1 MRESLKNSKRLVIK
15 VGTSTLMYG
24 NGHINLRTIEKLA
37 MVLSDLRNEGKE
49 VILVSSGAIGVGCH
63 KLQLSVRPTSI
74 PDLQAVASVGQSE
87 LMHIYS
93 KFFGEYG
100 QVVGQVLLTRDV
112 TDFPI
117 SRENVM
123 NTLDSLLS
131 RGIIP
136 IVNENDTVAV
146 EELEH
151 VTKYGDN
158 DLLSAIV
165 AKLVQADLLIM
176 LSDIDGFYGSNP
188 ATDPEA
194 VMFSEINQ
202 ITPEIEALAGGRGSK
217 FGTGGMLTKLSAASY
232 CMDSNQKMILTNGKN
247 PTVIFNIMQGE
258 QIGTLF
264 ASKRRNFHMTELI
277 KKGSGAKEASQ
288 FLAQATTKHKNAALL
303 NLSND
308 LLIHTATLL
317 QENEKDILRAQQK
330 GTPETMIDRLRLT
343 EERIKE
349 ISEAVKQVVALKDP
363 IGEVTNMWKNE
374 AELTIGKTRVP
385 LGVIGI
391 IYESRPNVT
400 VDASVLCFKTGNA
413 VILRGG
419 SDAIDSNKALM
430 SVIQDS
436 LEASG
441 FLVLVSN

>member
-1 MRESLKNSKRLVIK
+1 
-15 VGTSTLMYG
+15 
-24 NGHINLRTIEKLA
+24 
-37 MVLSDLRNEGKE
+37 
-49 VILVSSGAIGVGCH
+49 
-63 KLQLSVRPTSI
+63 
-74 PDLQAVASVGQSE
+74 
-87 LMHIYS
+87 
-93 KFFGEYG
+93 
-100 QVVGQVLLTRDV
+100 
-112 TDFPI
+112 
-117 SRENVM
+117 
-123 NTLDSLLS
+123 
-131 RGIIP
+131 
-136 IVNENDTVAV
+136 
-146 EELEH
+146 
-151 VTKYGDN
+151 
-158 DLLSAIV
+158 
-165 AKLVQADLLIM
+165 
-176 LSDIDGFYGSNP
+176 
-188 ATDPEA
+188 
-194 VMFSEINQ
+194 
-202 ITPEIEALAGGRGSK
+202 
-217 FGTGGMLTKLSAASY
+217 
-232 CMDSNQKMILTNGKN
+232 
-247 PTVIFNIMQGE
+247 
-258 QIGTLF
+258 
-264 ASKRRNFHMTELI
+264 MTELI

-317 QENEKDILRAQQK
+317 QENEKDILRAKQK

-441 FLVLVSN
+441 FPRSSVQLIEDTSRETARDMMRLNRFLDVLIPRGGARLIQTVLENATVPVIETGTGNCHIYVDKAAEKQMAIDILVNAKCSRPSVCNAAETLLIHRDVAEDYLPAMETALKEYDVELRADERAKEILQEAKAAKESDWEDEFLDFILAVKVVDSAE